1 MTDINQVVEKMNQ
14 LFITTRYKYIKLNED
29 GNYYTFNKYNNENHV
44 PLHDGFLKSHILR
57 ESTYGIFCRN
67 THTKFITFD
76 VDVPDIPEA
85 KKVVLALYES
95 LNTLGIPTDKIFTS
109 WSGTKGYHV
118 DVYFSEEIP
127 YNSMKVLFNA
137 AVSVAYNLLDGK
149 INGKI
154 ELRPTPTQG
163 LKLPLSINHKNEDK
177 SNNICW
183 YVDVQ
188 NNFTFI
194 QSFDYFLGI
203 EPMNADIVKD
213 LISELL
219 DDVEE
224 VPNAE
229 SDSNELENTALG
241 NLDLSEDT
249 LDSLED
255 LYKNGLRRPGTRNA
269 VTCKLA
275 VYFNTL
281 NENKYECEQKLK
293 DWMGQQK
300 KVFFKTPLEEC
311 YKEIARIVNLVYK
324 KNVVLSKGLS
334 EIIISR
340 NELLTLYQYPKK
352 LQKTL
357 NALFIHS
364 KRFADRNNEFFMTY
378 EQIAL
383 AAKCSVKTAINHIK
397 LLEQESIISVTR
409 SPVYIRGN
417 KPESHPNIY
426 ELNLNWLIAD
436 KEVSISVRADN
447 IKSYH
452 SIRIKLILELFPN
465 NEWWNIGE
473 LLNIAL
479 ENNLKNNN

>member
-1 MTDINQVVEKMNQ
+1 MKDNINQVVEKVNQ

-29 GNYYTFNKYNNENHV
+29 GNYYTFNKYNNENHDS
-44 PLHDGFLKSHILR
+44 LHNGFITSHILR
-57 ESTYGIFCRN
+57 KSTYGIFCRK
-67 THTKFITFD
+67 THTKFVTFD

-85 KKVVLALYES
+85 KKVVLALHES
-95 LNTLGIPTDKIFTS
+95 LNTIGIPSDKIFTS

-127 YNSMKVLFNA
+127 YNLMRVLFNA
-137 AVSVAYNLLDGK
+137 AVSEAYNLLDGK

-163 LKLPLSINHKNEDK
+163 LKLPLSINYKNKDK

-188 NNFTFI
+188 NNFTNI

-203 EPMNADIVKD
+203 EPMNADIVKSLILD
-213 LISELL
+213 LQEDDENLPDTDSEGRK
-219 DDVEE
+219 
-224 VPNAE
+224 
-229 SDSNELENTALG
+229 LENSAFG
-241 NLDLSEDT
+241 NIDLSEDT

-255 LYKNGLRRPGTRNA
+255 LYKNGLRKPGTRNA

-281 NENKYECEQKLK
+281 NENKYECEQKLR
-293 DWMGQQK
+293 DWMRRQN
-300 KVFFKTPLEEC
+300 KVFFKTPIEEC
-311 YKEIARIVNLVYK
+311 FEEITRIVNLVYK

-340 NELLTLYQYPKK
+340 SELLTLCQYPKK
-352 LQKTL
+352 FQKTL
-357 NALFIHS
+357 TALFIHS

-383 AAKCSVKTAINHIK
+383 AANCSIKTAINHIK
-397 LLEQESIISVTR
+397 LLEQESIIRVTR
-409 SPVYIRGN
+409 SPIYVRGN
-417 KPESHPNIY
+417 KLESHPNIY
-426 ELNLNWLIAD
+426 ELNLNWLNVD
-436 KEVSISVRADN
+436 KEVSISVMADN
-447 IKSYH
+447 VKSYRNM
-452 SIRIKLILELFPN
+452 RIQLILKLFPN
-465 NEWWNIGE
+465 NEWWNISE

-479 ENNLKNNN
+479 EKQSKE

>member
-1 MTDINQVVEKMNQ
+1 MNGLNQVVEKMKQ
-14 LFITTRYKYIKLNED
+14 LFITTRYKYIKLNEN
-29 GNYYTFNKYNNENHV
+29 GSYYTFNKYNNENHV

-57 ESTYGIFCRN
+57 ESTYGVFCRN
-67 THTKFITFD
+67 THTKFVTFD

-127 YNSMKVLFNA
+127 YNSMRVLFNG

-188 NNFTFI
+188 NNFSNI
-194 QSFDYFLGI
+194 QSFDYFLDI
-203 EPMNADIVKD
+203 EPMNADIVMD
-213 LISELL
+213 LISDLQE
-219 DDVEE
+219 DDED
-224 VPNAE
+224 VPNTE
-229 SDSNELENTALG
+229 SESKTLENTALG

-249 LDSLED
+249 LNSLED
-255 LYKNGLRRPGTRNA
+255 LYENGLRKPGTRNA

-293 DWMGQQK
+293 DWMSRQDNS
-300 KVFFKTPLEEC
+300 FFKTSLEEC
-311 YKEIARIVNLVYK
+311 FKEITRIVNLVYK

-334 EIIISR
+334 EVIVSR
-340 NELLTLYQYPKK
+340 SELLTLCQYPKK
-352 LQKTL
+352 FQKTL

-397 LLEQESIISVTR
+397 LLEKESIIRVTR
-409 SPVYIRGN
+409 SPIYVRGN

-426 ELNLNWLIAD
+426 ELNLNWLNAD
-436 KEVSISVRADN
+436 KEVSISIIADN
-447 IKSYH
+447 VKSYQ

-465 NEWWNIGE
+465 NEWWNISE

-479 ENNLKNNN
+479 EKQSKE